1 MDIILKDVSKS
12 FYGREFLKTTD
23 INLKEHQIISVL
35 GQNGSGKTTLMK
47 EIIRRCGKLYDIA
60 YVPQETHGDLSLKV
74 REIVALGRYRG
85 VMGGALSDKDNL
97 LIDEAMEM
105 TEIKT
110 LADRLYDTLSG
121 GEKQRVLTARAIA
134 QDSTWI
140 FLDEPSSHLD
150 IRHTEILIRIL
161 RRLKGEKGKSVFV
174 ILHDVNKAFQISD
187 EIILMKNG
195 EILCT
200 GMPDV
205 DILGTAFDAV
215 FEQGNDGFIKVVSVD
230 I

>member
-1 MDIILKDVSKS
+1 MDIILKDVKKA
-12 FYGREFLKTTD
+12 FFGREFLKSTD
-23 INLKEHQIISVL
+23 ISLREHKIITVL

-47 EIIRRCGKLYDIA
+47 EIIRRCGKSYDIA

-74 REIVALGRYRG
+74 REIVALGRYKG
-85 VMGGALSDKDNL
+85 VMGGALNDKDNK
-97 LIDEAMEM
+97 LIEEAMEM

-161 RRLKGEKGKSVFV
+161 RRLKEEKGKSVFV

-200 GMPDV
+200 GMPDT

-215 FEQGNDGFIKVVSVD
+215 FEQGDDGFVKVVSVD